1 MATID
6 YQKLVIDSIKNKTT
20 HKWYD
25 RVVKD
30 SILYTQ
36 LSTGEDS
43 DKLLKQFVR
52 REDEEM
58 FKQRVN
64 LTQEITS
71 AVIKTLSDVNYKIP
85 RSPGLTKNYEYKEDQ
100 DKQKKLHEKL
110 EQFNGIY
117 SWDDYLERRILA
129 LNDTDPNAWI
139 VIESNQ
145 TDGTE
150 RLSPYPFEVS
160 SEEAIDFEFINNI
173 LQWLLVK
180 NTIKYIDES
189 DKEKDGFKYTL
200 YEKKGWTKLEQTK
213 FSNSPTQ
220 SEDFIPVE
228 TDKGLIVKIGNDAFY
243 ITSGTYNTG
252 GVVPAF
258 RIGWNA
264 DKYTKEQTLVPS
276 WNAAI
281 SYLLKTIKAVSELDL
296 ATALH
301 VFLQKV
307 TQVPGCNKCRGTG
320 VVECSDCESG
330 RKDCPT
336 CNGTGQFISSST
348 QDAIT
353 IKLPD
358 NPSPDQVVDLTNLV
372 HYISFDTG
380 IPQWQNEYIDS
391 LILKCYKVVFNSK
404 ALDKVDIN
412 KTATGVGASV
422 ENEYDAL
429 WGLANTHVR
438 VWKFGVNTISHL
450 TGLNDGLS
458 IITNVSKDLKLKTK
472 EDYLYDL
479 QLATTAKAS
488 QGIQNNIEKEIVRI
502 DFEDNPIEFNK
513 HVTQD
518 YFFPFSGKN
527 DTEIASIIPLLPID
541 DPNRVLWIYYG
552 IIYQEIELEYGS
564 EAFYVKLNKKE
575 QKKIIDIK
583 VQEKT
588 DFLMS
593 KNPTL
598 DLNDDQPE

>member
-25 RVVKD
+25 RVVKK

-43 DKLLKQFVR
+43 DKLLKRFVR
-52 REDEEM
+52 REDETM
-58 FKQRVN
+58 FEQRVG
-64 LTQEITS
+64 LTHEITS
-71 AVIKTLSDVNYKIP
+71 AIIKTLSDVNYKIP
-85 RSPGLTKNYEYKEDQ
+85 RSPGLTKIYEYKEET
-100 DKQKKLHEKL
+100 DKQKELHEKL
-110 EQFNGIY
+110 EKFNGIY
-117 SWDDYLERRILA
+117 SWDDYLEKRILA

-160 SEEAIDFEFINNI
+160 SSEAIDFEFINNI

-189 DKEKDGFKYTL
+189 DKEKEGFKYTL
-200 YEKKGWTKLEQTK
+200 YNDKGWTKLEQTK
-213 FSNSPTQ
+213 FSNAPTL
-220 SEDFIPVE
+220 SKDLIPIE
-228 TDKGLIVKIGNDAFY
+228 TDKGLVVKIGNDAFI

-258 RIGWNA
+258 RVGWNE
-264 DKYTKEQTLVPS
+264 DKYTKGQTLVPS

-301 VFLQKV
+301 VFLQKIA
-307 TQVPGCNKCRGTG
+307 QVPACNKCKGSCY
-320 VVECSDCESG
+320 VECNDCESG
-330 RKDCPT
+330 KKECPT
-336 CNGTGQFISSST
+336 CNGTGQHISSTT

-353 IKLPD
+353 IKLPND
-358 NPSPDQVVDLTNLV
+358 PNPENVLDLTNLV
-372 HYISFDTG
+372 HYVSFDTG
-380 IPQWQNEYIDS
+380 IPQWQNEYIDT
-391 LILKCYKVVFNSK
+391 LIVKCKETVFNAGVFNK
-404 ALDKVDIN
+404 EDIN
-412 KTATGVGASV
+412 KTATGTNANK
-422 ENEYDAL
+422 ENVYDSL
-429 WGLANTHVR
+429 WTLANTHVR
-438 VWKFGVNTISHL
+438 VWKFGVNTISYL
-450 TGLNDGLS
+450 TGLNNGLS
-458 IITNVSKDLKLKTK
+458 IVTNVSKDLKLKTK

-479 QLATTAKAS
+479 QLATTANAS

-527 DTEIASIIPLLPID
+527 DTEIAAIIPLLPID

-552 IIYQEIELEYGS
+552 IIYQEIELEFGP

-575 QKKIIDIK
+575 QKKIIDMK
-583 VQEKT
+583 VKEKT
-588 DFLMS
+588 DFLDS
-593 KNPTL
+593 KKP
-598 DLNDDQPE
+598 DLNLPD